1 MGAEARLEPSQGP
14 LALPRCLDWDS
25 GEAACLRGG
34 LCISESGT
42 WTRGGKKRR
51 GSWEKGLEGA
61 SLGPGGLGLELSVMR
76 QKWGA

>member
-1 MGAEARLEPSQGP
+1 MLRPGWSPPRAPWPCQGV
-14 LALPRCLDWDS
+14 CLDWDS

-61 SLGPGGLGLELSVMR
+61 SLGPGGLGSELSVMR